1 MANVEIS
8 EDYKKNNIILYNN
21 IKRSGYLCILYGC
34 IDFASKTFRTTLC
47 NVSYPALRMKHVTFR
62 FDFIDNFTLQT
73 KKDVND
79 SLLSLYR

>member
-8 EDYKKNNIILYNN
+8 EDYKKNNILYNN
-21 IKRSGYLCILYGC
+21 IKRSGYLGVLYGC
-34 IDFASKTFRTTLC
+34 IDSAPKTFRTTLC
-47 NVSYPALRMKHVTFR
+47 NVSYPALHVTFGS
-62 FDFIDNFTLQT
+62 DFIDDFTLET